1 MTREPPIPETMTLH
15 VPFRIV
21 KVSVRP
27 RRSAG
32 SAEVSIVSMKG

>member
-21 KVSVRP
+21 KRKRP
-27 RRSAG
+27 ASPLCR
-32 SAEVSIVSMKG
+32 VC